1 MLTWLPSLVLDHLD
15 WLLALIPGAGAIW
28 AAVSRSWRWALACAG
43 IIAAAVIWI
52 WIAGLRH
59 DLALSEIAAADARKA
74 QRETAASLEAKTREQ
89 AAAQAAL
96 ATLELARMEAEADA
110 DHLRRKITAAP
121 RSRACIDS
129 PAVRGLLDDLR
140 TAGAGGDHP

>member
-1 MLTWLPSLVLDHLD
+1 MLTWLSSLLLDHLD
-15 WLLALIPGAGAIW
+15 WLPALVPGAGAIW
-28 AAVSRSWRWALACAG
+28 AALRGSWRWALACAG

-52 WIAGLRH
+52 WISGLRH

-74 QRETAASLEAKTREQ
+74 QALTAAALSRLQADQ

-96 ATLELARMEAEADA
+96 ETVERARREAESHADA
-110 DHLRRKITAAP
+110 LRRRIAAAP

-140 TAGAGGDHP
+140 AAGAAGDHP